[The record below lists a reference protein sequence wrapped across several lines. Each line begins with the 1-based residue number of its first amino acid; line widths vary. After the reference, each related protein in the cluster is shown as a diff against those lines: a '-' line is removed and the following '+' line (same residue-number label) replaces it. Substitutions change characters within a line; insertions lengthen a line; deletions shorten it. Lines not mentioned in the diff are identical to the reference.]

1 MEDLLENVLWHR
13 KEDRYINYRQRQNA
27 EIGEIVFQD
36 KKGERVSGKV
46 GFQIFKLVGAV
57 MIDFRTDRLSH
68 WSTFAL
74 VDAMQKNWT
83 SCIHRLTCSSAY
95 VEPMCTRL
103 G

>member
-1 MEDLLENVLWHR
+1 MEDLLENVLWHL

-57 MIDFRTDRLSH
+57 MIDFRTGRLSH
-68 WSTFAL
+68 WSMPSVKKL
-74 VDAMQKNWT
+74 DEL
-83 SCIHRLTCSSAY
+83 HSS
-95 VEPMCTRL
+95 TRL
-103 G
+103 SML

>member
-1 MEDLLENVLWHR
+1 MEDLLENVLWHL

-57 MIDFRTDRLSH
+57 MIDFRTGRLSR
-68 WSTFAL
+68 WSTFVMIDFRTGRL
-74 VDAMQKNWT
+74 SRWSMPSVKNWT
-83 SCIHRLTCSSAY
+83 SCFH
-95 VEPMCTRL
+95 
-103 G
+103 